1 MFYRLGEFFRDN
13 RDFIK
18 GAAGVLLIIA
28 GLVLVILSRILP
40 GLLVILAGG
49 ILFMRTLSGV
59 LNSSGYA
66 GEEALYNGLGGQGRG
81 ASAKN
86 RNTNTVASETTSDI
100 WNQMTG
106 DESNK

>member
-1 MFYRLGEFFRDN
+1 MIGSFYRDN

-18 GAAGVLLIIA
+18 GAAGVVMLIA
-28 GLVLVILSRILP
+28 GLVLIILSHTLI
-40 GLLVILAGG
+40 GLLVLLAGG

-66 GEEALYNGLGGQGRG
+66 GEEALYNGLGSQGRG

-86 RNTNTVASETTSDI
+86 QNTKTVASETTGAI
-100 WNQMTG
+100 WDQMKG
-106 DESNK
+106 EKEEK

>member
-1 MFYRLGEFFRDN
+1 MIGSFYRDN
-13 RDFIK
+13 RDLIK
-18 GAAGVLLIIA
+18 GAAGVVMVIA
-28 GLVLVILSRILP
+28 GLVLIILSHTLI
-40 GLLVILAGG
+40 GLLVLFAGG

-66 GEEALYNGLGGQGRG
+66 GEEVLYNGLGSQGRG

-86 RNTNTVASETTSDI
+86 SNTNRVASETTSDI

-106 DESNK
+106 NDEAENKS

>member
-1 MFYRLGEFFRDN
+1 M
-13 RDFIK
+13 
-18 GAAGVLLIIA
+18 IA
-28 GLVLVILSRILP
+28 GLVIVILSYVLL

-66 GEEALYNGLGGQGRG
+66 GDDAAFQGLKGQGRS

-86 RNTNTVASETTSDI
+86 SNTNRVASETTSDI
-100 WNQMTG
+100 WSQMTG
-106 DESNK
+106 DNSNK